1 MTENPQ
7 PSSTP
12 AKVITIF
19 STKGGVGKT
28 LLSVNIAIALAQ
40 EGKKVALMDIDLQ
53 AIQDM
58 ARMIDA
64 TPQYSIF
71 DIVSII
77 DKVEKAGNI
86 KNYMTLVPVG
96 IDFLPAITRP
106 KQSPHINGERISK
119 IISMMLPYY
128 DYIIVDG
135 GRAFTDSLIHIFNHS
150 NLILFIVTPD
160 ILSVYETRWG
170 LDVLQSLHFPLKM
183 IKLLLNRAESKSS
196 LSWQEVKLALPT
208 EIIANIPSDG
218 RVVGLALN
226 RGVPVVVD
234 NPSSRVSAAI
244 KKFAQDLIAKDSF
257 YIAHQEVEDLRSIK
271 KDQMPAAGS
280 FWDAMGM
287 TDRVKWIKPVDD
299 EDEVLKLK
307 RRIHARLIEELDL
320 KRLDMDLISNPK
332 KAKELRTKAEKIISN
347 LLAEETGAFLSSF
360 EVREKLVKDVAD
372 EALGLGPLEEL
383 LRKGEITDIMVNNKD
398 QVYVEE
404 HGRIELTSKKF
415 ISDDQVKVV
424 IERIIAPLGRRID
437 ESVPMVDA
445 RLPDGSR
452 VNAII
457 PPLSLTGPTLTI
469 RKFAREHYTVEDLI
483 SRFDSLDRKIAD
495 FLTACVL
502 ARKNMIVSGGTGSG
516 KTTFLNIL
524 SAFIPND
531 DRIITIE
538 DAAELRL
545 SQEHWVRLESRPP
558 NIEGKGAI
566 TIRDLFR
573 NCLRMRP
580 DRIII
585 GECRGGEVLDMLQAM
600 NTGHDGSMTTIHAN
614 STRDVLTRLD
624 SMILMSGVEL
634 PIRAIRE
641 MTASAIDVVVQTARL
656 SDGTRKII
664 QVTEVAGM
672 DDELHLK
679 FVDIFRYQQL
689 AIDKENNNKVIGRF
703 AATGNVPSFY
713 DELLT
718 RGINLPKDIFLPPQD
733 NAIPDTSAPD
743 VPASDVPP
751 PDVPPQEPSV

>member
-1 MTENPQ
+1 MAEEKTSN
-7 PSSTP
+7 
-12 AKVITIF
+12 KVISIF

-28 LLSVNIAIALAQ
+28 LLAVNIAIALTQ
-40 EGKKVALMDIDLQ
+40 EGKKVALLDLDLQ
-53 AIQDM
+53 AVQDM

-71 DIVSII
+71 DIVSIL
-77 DKVEKAGNI
+77 DKVEQAGNI
-86 KNYMTLVPVG
+86 KNYMTLASVG

-106 KQSPHINGERISK
+106 KQSPHVTGDRIK
-119 IISMMLPYY
+119 RVLNMLMPFY
-128 DYIIVDG
+128 DFIVVDG
-135 GRAFTDSLIHIFNHS
+135 GRGFSDGLIQTFNYS

-170 LDVLQSLHFPLKM
+170 LDVLQSLHFPLNM
-183 IKLLLNRAESKSS
+183 IKLLLNRAESKSG
-196 LSWQEVKLALPT
+196 LSWQEVKLALPC
-208 EIIANIPSDG
+208 EIIASVPSEG

-234 NPSSRVSAAI
+234 SPSSRVSNAI
-244 KKFAQDLIAKDSF
+244 KKFAQELISNKTLF
-257 YIAHQEVEDLRSIK
+257 ITHQDVEDLRSLK
-271 KDQMPAAGS
+271 SEEMPAAGS
-280 FWDAMGM
+280 FWDAMGL
-287 TDRVKWIKPVDD
+287 TDKLKTVKPIEE
-299 EDEVLKLK
+299 EDEIIKLK

-320 KRLDMDLISNPK
+320 KRLDMELVNNPK
-332 KAKELRTKAEKIISN
+332 KVKELREKAEKIISN
-347 LLAEETGAFLSSF
+347 LLTEETGAFLSSF
-360 EVREKLVKDVAD
+360 EVRERIVKEIAD

-383 LRKGEITDIMVNNKD
+383 LRSSIITDIMVNNKD
-398 QVYVEE
+398 HVYVEQ
-404 HGRIELTSKKF
+404 HGRLELTSKKF
-415 ISDDQVKVV
+415 ISDDQVRVV

-469 RKFAREHYTVEDLI
+469 RKFSRDHYTVDDLI
-483 SRFDSLDRKIAD
+483 ARFDSLDKKMAD
-495 FLTACVL
+495 FLAACVM

-524 SAFIPND
+524 SDFIPNT

-545 SQEHWVRLESRPP
+545 NQEHWVRLESRPP

-566 TIRDLFR
+566 ATRDLFR

-641 MTASAIDVVVQTARL
+641 MTSSAIHVVVQTARL

-664 QVTEVAGM
+664 QITEISGM
-672 DDELHLK
+672 DDETHIKLT
-679 FVDIFRYQQL
+679 DIFRFKQIS
-689 AIDKENNNKVIGRF
+689 IDKEHNNKVIGKF
-703 AATGNVPSFY
+703 IATGHVPVFY
-713 DELLT
+713 DELIT
-718 RGINLPKDIFLPPQD
+718 RGISLSRDIFTQ
-733 NAIPDTSAPD
+733 T
-743 VPASDVPP
+743 
-751 PDVPPQEPSV
+751 E

>member
-1 MTENPQ
+1 MAEAATLGN
-7 PSSTP
+7 
-12 AKVITIF
+12 VISVF

-28 LLSVNIAIALAQ
+28 LVSVNVAIALAQ
-40 EGKKVALMDIDLQ
+40 EGKKVALVDLDLQ

-71 DIVSII
+71 DIVSIL
-77 DKVEKAGNI
+77 DKVEQAGNV
-86 KNYMTLVPVG
+86 KNYMTFVSAHG

-106 KQSPHINGERISK
+106 KQSPHVTGDRIGK
-119 IISMMLPYY
+119 VMSMLIPLY
-128 DYIIVDG
+128 DYIVVDG
-135 GRAFTDSLIHIFNHS
+135 GRGFTDGLIQVFNRS
-150 NLILFIVTPD
+150 NLILFVATPD

-183 IKLLLNRAESKSS
+183 IKLVLNRAESKSG
-196 LSWQEVKLALPT
+196 LSWQEVKLALPC
-208 EIIANIPSDG
+208 EIIASIPSDG

-226 RGVPVVVD
+226 RGVPVVAD
-234 NPSSRVSAAI
+234 NPTARVSAAI
-244 KKFAQDLIAKDSF
+244 KKFAQELISNRSL
-257 YIAHQEVEDLRSIK
+257 YIEHKEVEELRSIK
-271 KDQMPAAGS
+271 KEEMPAAGS
-280 FWDAMGM
+280 FWDAMGLA
-287 TDRVKWIKPVDD
+287 DKVKWIKPVDE
-299 EDEVLKLK
+299 EDEIIKLK

-320 KRLDMDLISNPK
+320 KRLDMELINNPK
-332 KAKELRTKAEKIISN
+332 KAKELRDKAEKIISN

-360 EVREKLVKDVAD
+360 EVREKLVKDIAD

-383 LRKGEITDIMVNNKD
+383 LRDNDITDILVNNKD
-398 QVYVEE
+398 QVYIEK
-404 HGRIELTSKKF
+404 HGKLELTSKKF
-415 ISDDQVKVV
+415 ISDDQVRVV

-469 RKFAREHYTVEDLI
+469 RKFSREHYTVEDLI
-483 SRFDSLDRKIAD
+483 TRFNSLSRPVAD

-502 ARKNMIVSGGTGSG
+502 ARKNIIVSGGTGSG

-531 DRIITIE
+531 ERIVTLE
-538 DAAELRL
+538 DAAELQL
-545 SQEHWVRLESRPP
+545 HQEHWIRLESRPP
-558 NIEGKGAI
+558 NIESKGAV

-585 GECRGGEVLDMLQAM
+585 GECRSGEALDMLQAM
-600 NTGHDGSMTTIHAN
+600 NTGHDGSLTTIHAN
-614 STRDVLTRLD
+614 STRDVLTRID

-641 MTASAIDVVVQTARL
+641 MTASAIDIVIQTARL
-656 SDGTRKII
+656 SDGTRKIT
-664 QVTEVAGM
+664 QVTEVAGI
-672 DDELHLK
+672 DDDMHIQFL
-679 FVDIFRYQQL
+679 DIFRFKQVS
-689 AIDKENNNKVIGRF
+689 IDHEHGNKVMGEFIS
-703 AATGNVPSFY
+703 TGHVPTFY
-713 DELLT
+713 DELIT
-718 RGINLPKDIFLPPQD
+718 RGIHL
-733 NAIPDTSAPD
+733 
-743 VPASDVPP
+743 
-751 PDVPPQEPSV
+751 PQEIFTPKEA

>member
-1 MTENPQ
+1 MIMAEETRVGN
-7 PSSTP
+7 
-12 AKVITIF
+12 VISIF

-28 LLSVNIAIALAQ
+28 LIAVNLAIALAQ
-40 EGKKVALMDIDLQ
+40 EGKKVALLDLDLQ

-71 DIVSII
+71 DIVSILE
-77 DKVEKAGNI
+77 KVEQAGNI

-106 KQSPHINGERISK
+106 KQSPHITGERIGK
-119 IISMMLPYY
+119 VLNMLIAYY
-128 DYIIVDG
+128 DFVIVDG
-135 GRAFTDSLIHIFNHS
+135 GRAFTDSLISIFNRS
-150 NLILFIVTPD
+150 NLILFIATPD

-183 IKLLLNRAESKSS
+183 IKLLLNRAESKSG
-196 LSWQEVKLALPT
+196 LSWQEVKLALPC
-208 EIIANIPSDG
+208 EIISSIPSDG

-226 RGVPVVVD
+226 RGVPIVVD
-234 NPSSRVSAAI
+234 SPSSRVSAAI
-244 KKFAQDLIAKDSF
+244 KKFAQDLISNGSLF
-257 YIAHQEVEDLRSIK
+257 IAHKEVEDLRSIK
-271 KDQMPAAGS
+271 KDEMPAAGT
-280 FWDAMGM
+280 FWDTMGLA
-287 TDRVKWIKPVDD
+287 DKVKWIKPLEQ
-299 EDEVLKLK
+299 EDEIIKLK

-320 KRLDMDLISNPK
+320 KRLDMELVNNPK
-332 KAKELRTKAEKIISN
+332 KAKELRDKAEKIVTN

-360 EVREKLVKDVAD
+360 EVREKLVKEVAD

-383 LRKGEITDIMVNNKD
+383 LRNQDITDIMVNNKD
-398 QVYVEE
+398 QIYIEL
-404 HGRIELTSKKF
+404 HGKLELTSKKF
-415 ISDDQVKVV
+415 ISDDQVRVV

-457 PPLSLTGPTLTI
+457 PPLALTGPTLTI

-483 SRFDSLDRKIAD
+483 TRFDSLDRNIAN
-495 FLTACVL
+495 FLSACVM

-531 DRIITIE
+531 ERIVTIE

-545 SQEHWVRLESRPP
+545 NQEHWVRLESRPP

-580 DRIII
+580 DRIVI

-641 MTASAIDVVVQTARL
+641 MTASAIDLVVQTARL

-664 QVTEVAGM
+664 QVTEVSGM
-672 DDELHLK
+672 ADETHINFL
-679 FVDIFRYQQL
+679 DIFRFKQVS
-689 AIDKENNNKVIGRF
+689 IDKEYNNKVIGRF
-703 AATGNVPSFY
+703 VATGHVPSFY
-713 DELLT
+713 DELVT
-718 RGINLPKDIFLPPQD
+718 RGINLPKETFT
-733 NAIPDTSAPD
+733 ATET
-743 VPASDVPP
+743 V
-751 PDVPPQEPSV
+751 E

>member
-1 MTENPQ
+1 MTE
-7 PSSTP
+7 STP
-12 AKVITIF
+12 QSQTFGNVISIF

-28 LLSVNIAIALAQ
+28 LLAVNMAIALAQ
-40 EGKKVALMDIDLQ
+40 EGKKVALIDLDLQ
-53 AIQDM
+53 AVQDM

-71 DIVSII
+71 DILSIV
-77 DKVEKAGNI
+77 DKVEQAGNI

-106 KQSPHINGERISK
+106 KQSPHITGDRIGK
-119 IISMMLPYY
+119 VINMLVPFY
-128 DYIIVDG
+128 DFIIVDG
-135 GRAFTDSLIHIFNHS
+135 GRAFTDSLISIFNRS

-183 IKLLLNRAESKSS
+183 IKLLLNRAESKSG
-196 LSWQEVKLALPT
+196 LSWQEVKLALPCD
-208 EIIANIPSDG
+208 IISSIPSDG
-218 RVVGLALN
+218 RIVGLALN

-234 NPSSRVSAAI
+234 NPSSRVSVAI
-244 KKFAQDLIAKDSF
+244 KKFAQELISNPSL
-257 YIAHQEVEDLRSIK
+257 YIAHKEVEDLRSIK
-271 KDQMPAAGS
+271 KEELPAAGT
-280 FWDAMGM
+280 FWDAMGLS
-287 TDRVKWIKPVDD
+287 DKIKWIKPIEQ
-299 EDEVLKLK
+299 EDEIIRLK

-320 KRLDMDLISNPK
+320 KRLDMELINNPK
-332 KAKELRTKAEKIISN
+332 KAKELREKAEKIITN

-360 EVREKLVKDVAD
+360 EVREKLVKEVAD

-383 LRKGEITDIMVNNKD
+383 LRNQDIADIMVNNKD
-398 QVYVEE
+398 QVYIEQ
-404 HGRIELTSKKF
+404 HGKITLTSKKF
-415 ISDDQVKVV
+415 ISDDQVRVV

-457 PPLSLTGPTLTI
+457 PPLALTGPTLTI

-483 SRFDSLDRKIAD
+483 SRFFSLDRNIAD
-495 FLTACVL
+495 FLAACVM

-531 DRIITIE
+531 ERIVTIE

-545 SQEHWVRLESRPP
+545 NQEHWVRLESRPP

-566 TIRDLFR
+566 SIRELFR

-580 DRIII
+580 DRIVI

-600 NTGHDGSMTTIHAN
+600 NTGHDGSMTTVHAN

-641 MTASAIDVVVQTARL
+641 MTASAIDVIVQTARL
-656 SDGTRKII
+656 SDGTRKIVQI
-664 QVTEVAGM
+664 TEVAGM
-672 DDELHLK
+672 DDEMHIKLS
-679 FVDIFRYQQL
+679 DIFRFKQVS
-689 AIDKENNNKVIGRF
+689 IDKEHNNKVIGQF
-703 AATGNVPSFY
+703 VATGNLPSFY
-713 DELLT
+713 DELIT
-718 RGINLPKDIFLPPQD
+718 RGISLPKEVFTATESTL
-733 NAIPDTSAPD
+733 
-743 VPASDVPP
+743 
-751 PDVPPQEPSV
+751 

>member
-1 MTENPQ
+1 MEFVIQ
-7 PSSTP
+7 PFLQ
-12 AKVITIF
+12 VIMAEEQARIGNVISIF

-28 LLSVNIAIALAQ
+28 LLAVNLAIAMAQ
-40 EGKKVALMDIDLQ
+40 EGKKIALIDLDLQ

-58 ARMIDA
+58 ARMIDT

-77 DKVEKAGNI
+77 DKVEQLGNI

-106 KQSPHINGERISK
+106 KQSPHITGDRISK
-119 IISMMLPYY
+119 IISMLTPIY
-128 DYIIVDG
+128 DFIIVDG
-135 GRAFTDSLIHIFNHS
+135 GRAFTDSLISIFNRS

-183 IKLLLNRAESKSS
+183 IKLLLNRAESKSG
-196 LSWQEVKLALPT
+196 LSWQEVKLALPC
-208 EIIANIPSDG
+208 EIISSIPSDG

-244 KKFAQDLIAKDSF
+244 KKFAQNLISKASL
-257 YIAHQEVEDLRSIK
+257 YIAHKEVEELRSIK
-271 KDQMPAAGS
+271 KEEMPSAGT
-280 FWDAMGM
+280 FWDAMGLA
-287 TDRVKWIKPVDD
+287 DKVKWIKPLEQ
-299 EDEVLKLK
+299 EDEIIKLK

-320 KRLDMDLISNPK
+320 KRLDMELINNPK
-332 KAKELRTKAEKIISN
+332 KAKELREKAEKIVTN

-383 LRKGEITDIMVNNKD
+383 IRNQDITDIMVNNKD
-398 QVYVEE
+398 QIYIEQ
-404 HGRIELTSKKF
+404 HGKLELTSKKF
-415 ISDDQVKVV
+415 ISDDQVRVV

-483 SRFDSLDRKIAD
+483 SRFYSLDKNIAD
-495 FLTACVL
+495 FLSACVMF
-502 ARKNMIVSGGTGSG
+502 RKNVIVSGGTGSG

-524 SAFIPND
+524 STFIPND
-531 DRIITIE
+531 ERIVTIE

-545 SQEHWVRLESRPP
+545 NQEHWVRLESRAP

-614 STRDVLTRLD
+614 STRDVLSRLD

-641 MTASAIDVVVQTARL
+641 MTASAIDLVVQTARL
-656 SDGTRKII
+656 SDGSRKIT
-664 QVTEVAGM
+664 QVTEIAGM
-672 DDELHLK
+672 DDETHIK
-679 FVDIFRYQQL
+679 FADIFRFKQL
-689 AIDKENNNKVIGRF
+689 SIDKEHNNKVIGKF
-703 AATGNVPSFY
+703 IATGHIPSFY
-713 DELLT
+713 DELVT
-718 RGINLPKDIFLPPQD
+718 RGINLSKDIFISTETLK
-733 NAIPDTSAPD
+733 
-743 VPASDVPP
+743 
-751 PDVPPQEPSV
+751 